1 MRRPAALALA
11 LAAAA
16 CATAPPPVPLA
27 GAEADRYVQAWEK
40 RRAEAFSPRR
50 LKALYR
56 AEASAKL
63 GPSVRGYLSIF
74 WDGTTLVW
82 RTSAPLAGNVREGS
96 LRRDGAVVGPASPFP
111 AGLTAGDVVGSLV
124 GVLDLSAAGR
134 PVARVGS
141 DLSLSLD
148 DTGREALL
156 SADGKVTGLRFPDG
170 TRVTLEASSPFPAR
184 LTAKSPRGTAKLVL
198 ESWGEWPA
206 DEAIPEG
213 GA

>member
-27 GAEADRYVQAWEK
+27 GAEADKYVQAWEK

-96 LRRDGAVVGPASPFP
+96 LRRDGTVVSPDSPFP

-156 SADGKVTGLRFPDG
+156 SADGKVKGLRFPDG

-206 DEAIPEG
+206 DEAVPEG
-213 GA
+213 GR